1 MMEKSWRWNVD
12 GKPTAEED
20 NIISLILMGVN
31 EETGDTYGISIND
44 AGPDGMYA
52 SFVYDDRNWVKH
64 DLKHFYR
71 CIPEGEGEWERTQDR
86 NYHFHF

>member
-1 MMEKSWRWNVD
+1 MLTENQLQ
-12 GKPTAEED
+12 ED

-44 AGPDGMYA
+44 ASPDGMYA
-52 SFVYDDRNWVKH
+52 SFVYDDINWVKH

-71 CIPEGEGEWERTQDR
+71 CIPEGEGEWERTPRQELSLSFLR
-86 NYHFHF
+86 ME